1 MLYRTLLLPVVAAL
15 ALLASGCGG
24 ETEPEEVI
32 LEGIITGNFSVM
44 PSATGE
50 NVPFDATVLIELSD
64 HPDFA
69 PYAGKISSVEVA
81 DLSFQVLNYSAPA
94 GAAVYIPEGT
104 VGFGAPGATSPV
116 AACNF
121 AFLPVT
127 DWAGTDPFEL
137 LECNAIR
144 DQAAG
149 LLGQHEQVQVLLEG
163 TVTRAPVRFDL
174 LVILDLRLRAE
185 ALP

>member
-1 MLYRTLLLPVVAAL
+1 MYRALFLPVLAAF
-15 ALLASGCGG
+15 ALLASGCDG
-24 ETEPEEVI
+24 ESEPEEVT
-32 LEGIITGNFSVM
+32 LEGTLTGRLLVM
-44 PSATGE
+44 PSVTGE
-50 NVPFDATVLIELSD
+50 NVPFNATILIELSD

-69 PYAGKISSVEVA
+69 PYAGKIRSVEVA

-94 GAAVYIPEGT
+94 GPAIYIPEGT
-104 VGFGAPGATSPV
+104 AGFGAPGATSPAV
-116 AACNF
+116 ACDF

-137 LECNAIR
+137 LECNAI
-144 DQAAG
+144 QSQIAG

-185 ALP
+185 ALS